1 MADDVLTMTSLSASW
16 LTLPPLQHLFDLF
29 EKKGALLRL
38 VGGSVRD
45 GLLGLPVNDI
55 DFAIDR
61 DPHWVMTT
69 LQEHHIKVI
78 PTGIEHGTVTAVL
91 EKRPYQ
97 ITTLRVDVKTFGR
110 RAHVAFTEDWVQ
122 DALRRDFT
130 INAIYA
136 DKNGQ
141 LFDPVGGLED
151 LKAHRVRFIGDASLR
166 IQEDY
171 LRILR
176 FFRFSARFGHEPYDS
191 EGLQACKLYAPHLPH
206 LARERVTE
214 EFLKIM
220 ELGSPLYALDA
231 MHETG
236 VLAYILH
243 PGTWED
249 LKALVPLEHAIPLPP
264 SALLRM
270 AAFHPTL
277 GEIKAHLRLSKNQE
291 SALAFFLKKHPL
303 LTKESF
309 KSQAYHWG
317 KERAFDLALL
327 QAARRLGV
335 AETSLEE
342 ASHFIQTLHHLFDAW
357 PLPSFPL
364 TGEDLLANGIK
375 EGVEVGRLLKA
386 VETWWIAQDFQP
398 DHQTC
403 VEYLLTLSS

>member
-1 MADDVLTMTSLSASW
+1 MARLTASW

-29 EKKGALLRL
+29 EKEGALLRL

-45 GLLGLPVNDI
+45 GLLGLHVSDI
-55 DFAIDR
+55 DLAVNK
-61 DPHWVMTT
+61 DPHWVIAT
-69 LQEHHIKVI
+69 LQKHHIKAI
-78 PTGIEHGTVTAVL
+78 PTGIDHGTVTAVL

-97 ITTLRVDVKTFGR
+97 VTTLRVDVKTFGR
-110 RAHVAFTEDWVQ
+110 KAHVAFTEDWVQ

-136 DKNGQ
+136 DKDGH

-151 LKAHRVRFIGDASLR
+151 LRTHRIKFIGDASLR

-191 EGLQACKLYAPHLPH
+191 QGLEACKKLASHLPH

-220 ELGSPLYALDA
+220 ELDSPLYALDA
-231 MHETG
+231 MNETG

-249 LKALVPLEHAIPLPP
+249 LKALVALEKTIPISP
-264 SALLRM
+264 SALVRM

-277 GEIKAHLRLSKNQE
+277 SEIKAHLRLSKKQAA
-291 SALAFFLKKHPL
+291 SLAFFLRKHPL
-303 LTKESF
+303 LTRESF
-309 KSQAYHWG
+309 KHQAYLWG
-317 KERAFDLALL
+317 KEHAFNLALL
-327 QAARRLGV
+327 QTARRLG
-335 AETSLEE
+335 ASEISLKEG
-342 ASHFIQTLHHLFDAW
+342 AHFVQTLHQLFDTW
-357 PLPSFPL
+357 TIPSFPL
-364 TGEDLLANGIK
+364 TGEDLLAHGIK
-375 EGVEVGRLLKA
+375 EGLEVGHLLET
-386 VETWWIAQDFQP
+386 VESWWIAHDFQP
-398 DHQTC
+398 DHQAC
-403 VEYLLTLSS
+403 IDHLLSLRA